1 MDNNNNSAR
10 YLGMFDNISNKST
23 IFYPFLRNAQCQ
35 SPSSSSSLSSPPPLS
50 LSSSTTSVVPA
61 RQFSMA
67 NAGNYNHFFHFF
79 KILK

>member
-1 MDNNNNSAR
+1 MDNNNSTAR

-35 SPSSSSSLSSPPPLS
+35 SPSSSSSLSPPSS

-67 NAGNYNHFFHFF
+67 NAGNYNSLFVSF